1 MRAQRRVLAMAVAA
15 ALAVSGACGGDEGD
29 EGDTDADALESGDDT
44 TTSSEATTTTLTPE
58 DAVWRDVVAGSD
70 ALSAVSA
77 APDPEAPDLLRYY
90 TGDSLAGL
98 QDAMRDLQSGGAV
111 DTSAELH
118 RYSVAVAGETATVDY
133 CFVDTTQRLTTAG
146 DPIGPPEVTSMRSAA
161 QLELVEDVWKI
172 SQQTLTPEECP
183 AP

>member
-1 MRAQRRVLAMAVAA
+1 MAVAV
-15 ALAVSGACGGDEGD
+15 ALAVSSGACGGDD
-29 EGDTDADALESGDDT
+29 EGDASGTDANDLESDDGT

-58 DAVWRDVVAGSD
+58 EAVWRDIVAGSD

-98 QDAMRDLQSGGAV
+98 QDAMRDLQAGGAA

-118 RYSVAVAGETATVDY
+118 RYSVAVAGETATADY
-133 CFVDTTQRLTTAG
+133 CFVDTTQRLTTEG
-146 DPIGPPEVTSMRSAA
+146 VPIGPPTVTAMRSAA
-161 QLELVEDVWKI
+161 QLELIDDVWKI

-183 AP
+183 AS

>member
-1 MRAQRRVLAMAVAA
+1 MAVAA
-15 ALAVSGACGGDEGD
+15 ALAVSSGACGGDD
-29 EGDTDADALESGDDT
+29 EGDASDTDANASESGDDT

-58 DAVWRDVVAGSD
+58 EAVWRDVVAGSD

-90 TGDSLAGL
+90 TGESLAGL
-98 QDAMRDLQSGGAV
+98 QDAMRDLQAGGAV

-118 RYSVAVAGETATVDY
+118 RYSVAVAGETASADY

-146 DPIGPPEVTSMRSAA
+146 DPVGPPEVTSMRSTA
-161 QLELVEDVWKI
+161 QLELVDDVWKI
-172 SQQTLTPEECP
+172 SQQTFTPEECP
-183 AP
+183 AS